1 MKAYIFDLDGTLVD
15 TLEDITRALN
25 LMLIDEKFPLVT
37 IDEVRLKIGKGAR
50 NLVSRVLPDGFDCE
64 SDEFNRLLEKYK
76 ALYDAHCTEK
86 VRLYNGIFE
95 TIVELKKRGK
105 RLAVISNKD
114 TRHTKRIVE
123 KLLPDLFDE
132 VLGYDGTYP
141 TKPAK
146 DSLCAVCEM
155 LSVAKE
161 ECVYIGDSAVDVA
174 FSKGA
179 GLTCV
184 GVLWGFLGRSGFE
197 KDNPPDVFVE
207 KASEILNV

>member
-1 MKAYIFDLDGTLVD
+1 MKAYIFDLDGTIVD

-50 NLVSRVLPDGFDCE
+50 NLVSRVLPDTFNVESEDFD
-64 SDEFNRLLEKYK
+64 RLLGKYK

-86 VRLYNGIFE
+86 VSLYNGIRE
-95 TIVELKKRGK
+95 VIIELKKRGK

-114 TRHTKRIVE
+114 TRHVKSIVD

-146 DSLCAVCEM
+146 DSLCAVCEK
-155 LSVAKE
+155 LGVSND
-161 ECVYIGDSAVDVA
+161 ECVYIGDSSVDVA

-179 GLTCV
+179 GIMCV
-184 GVLWGFLGRSGFE
+184 GVFWGFLGRDGFD
-197 KDNPPDVFVE
+197 KDNPPDIFVE
-207 KASEILNV
+207 SADEILNI